1 MTGTR
6 RGSDRVPQ
14 TPAELSNRTWL
25 GTFKRTLREFKQDD
39 PPLNAPA
46 AATVS

>member
-14 TPAELSNRTWL
+14 TPAELSKRTWL
-25 GTFKRTLREFKQDD
+25 GTFNRTLREFKQDD
-39 PPLNAPA
+39 PALNAPA
-46 AATVS
+46 AANLV